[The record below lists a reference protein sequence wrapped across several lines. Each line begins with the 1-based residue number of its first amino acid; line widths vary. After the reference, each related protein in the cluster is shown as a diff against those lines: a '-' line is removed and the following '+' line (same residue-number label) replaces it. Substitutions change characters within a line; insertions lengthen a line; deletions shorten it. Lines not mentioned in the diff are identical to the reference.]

1 MRRALWLVPVG
12 LAALAWGVFAW
23 PARAADSDK
32 KDEGKGTEVDLGGLH
47 SRAPAS
53 WKEEEPA
60 NRMRYVQFR
69 LPKVKDDPRDAEVVI
84 FNLGGSA
91 KDNVARWKTQFV
103 PPEGKTLDDVAKVT
117 EMKVGGAD
125 VTYLDIHGTYKF
137 KERPF
142 DPQAKEEKLPDY
154 RMLGVIFETPNK
166 QYQIRV
172 VGPAAT
178 VEHYKDGFDE
188 WLKGFK

>member
-1 MRRALWLVPVG
+1 LVPVV
-12 LAALAWGVFAW
+12 LAALAWGFGPH
-23 PARAADSDK
+23 PAAAADGDK
-32 KDEGKGTEVDLGGLH
+32 KDEGKGAEVDLGGLH

-60 NRMRYVQFR
+60 NRMRYAQFR
-69 LPKVKDDPRDAEVVI
+69 LPKAKDDPRDAEVVI

-91 KDNVARWKTQFV
+91 KDNVARWKTQFI
-103 PPEGKTLDDVAKVT
+103 PPEGKALDDVAKVT

-125 VTYLDIHGTYKF
+125 VTYLDIRGTYKF

-154 RMLGVIFETPNK
+154 RMLGVIFDTGNK
-166 QYQIRV
+166 QYQIRA

-178 VEHYKDGFDE
+178 IDHYKEGFDE

>member
-1 MRRALWLVPVG
+1 MRRALWLVPLC
-12 LAALAWGVFAW
+12 LAALAWGLCFR
-23 PARAADSDK
+23 PAGAADK
-32 KDEGKGTEVDLGGLH
+32 KDDNKGTEVELGGLT

-53 WKEEEPA
+53 WKEEEPS
-60 NRMRYVQFR
+60 NQMRLMQFM

-91 KDNVARWKTQFV
+91 KDNVARWKTQFI
-103 PPEGKTLDDVAKVT
+103 PPEGKALDDVAKVT

-125 VTYLDIHGTYKF
+125 VTYLDIRGTYKF

-154 RMLGVIFETPNK
+154 RMLGVIFDTGNK
-166 QYQIRV
+166 QYQIRA

-178 VEHYKDGFDE
+178 IERYKDGFDE